1 MIPFH
6 TIAVPHSDILEG
18 RLTQDVFAADLWEVF
33 KDRGPDEYKDAV
45 QFFEKTYETDGLKH
59 LLSVVKG
66 RLSGRGGDPVIQ
78 LQTPFG
84 GGKTH
89 ALIAMYHKAIEWNVS
104 RAVIVGTPMGPQ
116 DTLWGAL
123 ETQLAGSIARFDGFT
138 SPGRDAIYELLEAK
152 QPALILMDE
161 LLEYMTKADSVRVEG
176 STLSSQTLAFM
187 QELTEAARTIEKIA
201 LVITLPSS
209 GMEHFGEGAEKL
221 FEQLQHVVGRVEK
234 IYTPVQEH
242 EITEVIRRRLFSQID
257 MKGADEVI
265 QDYMNYADKQS
276 ILPSGTEPSE
286 YRKRFEAAY
295 PFQPEAIDVLYQ
307 RWGSYPLFQRT
318 RGVLR
323 LLSLVI
329 DALKEKSIPYIS
341 LGDFNLSVQE
351 IRQEL
356 LKHIGP
362 QFDSIMS
369 ADITGEESGA
379 KKVDLG
385 LGNAYKGLKLGSRAA
400 TTVFLY
406 SFSGGMEKGATLGEI
421 KRSAA
426 TTGIP
431 SSVVTEAATDLQN
444 KLFYLRHEGGK
455 FYFSNQPNLNRILL
469 TRMENIRDS
478 EINEFEESLVKRNLS
493 VGRLNTSIW
502 SKDGSEVT
510 DNADLKLVILKQP
523 VHSLMKTMLETK
535 GNSPRVNRNTLFFL
549 TTLAHERSGFYNQ
562 LKKTI
567 AYRALN
573 KTDATLNLSDEQ
585 RREIRDELRT
595 AENSL
600 DDMLRRY
607 YRSLFIP
614 TKEGLK
620 ETDLGVPTYG
630 ATKKLDEVVYE
641 KLRSDGEI
649 LEQIAPLLLRERYLG
664 TNDYVSTEQL
674 FQSSAKTPGSLR
686 IISKSVWESGIREG
700 VEKGMFGLGEL
711 QDGKP
716 VCLYFKQRPG
726 SIAFAGNEVIIR
738 DAVCIRLKEP
748 KPDEQHKTVPP
759 IPPRPDPDRKATD
772 PKPKPDGRDS
782 VQLKFNIP
790 KGKVSGIMGVMN
802 LLQSNFE
809 NLQVELRATGGQ
821 MSNQDY
827 EDKIREAFVQL
838 EIDLEE

>member
-66 RLSGRGGDPVIQ
+66 RLAGRGGDPVIQ

-89 ALIAMYHKAIEWNVS
+89 ALIAMYHKASEWNVS

-123 ETQLAGSIARFDGFT
+123 ETQLTGKTARFDGLT
-138 SPGRDAIYELLEAK
+138 SPGREAIYELLAAK

-161 LLEYMTKADSVRVEG
+161 LLEYMTKADSVRVED

-187 QELTEAARTIEKIA
+187 QELTEAARTLEKIA

-209 GMEHFGEGAEKL
+209 GIEHFGEGAEKL

-242 EITEVIRRRLFSQID
+242 EITEVIRRRLFSHIND
-257 MKGADEVI
+257 GHAREVI
-265 QDYMNYADKQS
+265 GEFMDYADKES
-276 ILPSGTEPSE
+276 ILPPGTEPSE

-307 RWGSYPLFQRT
+307 RWGSYPNFQRT

-329 DALKEKSIPYIS
+329 GALKEKQIPYIS
-341 LGDFNLSVQE
+341 LGDFDLSVQE

-362 QFDSIMS
+362 YFDSIMS

-385 LGNAYKGLKLGSRAA
+385 LGDAYKGLKLGSRAA

-406 SFSGGMEKGATLGEI
+406 SFSGGIVEQGAALGEI
-421 KRSAA
+421 KRSAV

-455 FYFSNQPNLNRILL
+455 FYFSNQPNLNRLL
-469 TRMENIRDS
+469 SIRMENIRDS

-493 VGRLNTSIW
+493 VGRFNTSILP
-502 SKDGSEVT
+502 KDGSEVT

-523 VHSLMKTMLETK
+523 DDSLMKTMLETK

-573 KTDATLNLSDEQ
+573 KTNATLNLSDEQ
-585 RREIRDELRT
+585 RKDIRDGLRT

-664 TNDYVSTEQL
+664 TSDYTYTEQL
-674 FQSSAKTPGSLR
+674 YLSSAKTPGSLR

-711 QDGKP
+711 QNDKP
-716 VCLYFKQRPG
+716 VCLYFKERPG
-726 SIAFAGNEVIIR
+726 PIAFAGNEVIIR
-738 DAVCIRLKEP
+738 DKLCLALKDP
-748 KPDEQHKTVPP
+748 PPPDPVP
-759 IPPRPDPDRKATD
+759 PDPDPVPPD
-772 PKPKPDGRDS
+772 PEPEPEPDERDR